1 MPKRPSHPRS
11 AGDFANRPDYDREWG
26 RPGPD
31 YDDLGD
37 GRGDARRS
45 FGDVPREYPQTSDAV
60 PRGNYPYADVAS
72 AARRGR
78 FFGRGP
84 KGYRRSDE
92 RIREEIC
99 DRLMTHPDID
109 ASDIELSVSNGVVTM
124 SGMVEDRHEKRLAEY
139 LAEDAI
145 GVNDVENRL
154 KVRHGFWATVIG
166 ERATERELPKQT
178 GRDTEIASKV
188 AGRSAAARN
197 AARRDADSR

>member
-1 MPKRPSHPRS
+1 MPKRPSQPRS
-11 AGDFANRPDYDREWG
+11 AGDFANRPDYDREWS

-31 YDDLGD
+31 YADPGAEGSDAMRSLD
-37 GRGDARRS
+37 G
-45 FGDVPREYPQTSDAV
+45 VPREYPQTVDAA
-60 PRGNYPYADVAS
+60 PRANYPYADVAS

-124 SGMVEDRHEKRLAEY
+124 TGMVEDRHEKRLAEY
-139 LAEDAI
+139 IAEDAV
-145 GVNDVENRL
+145 GVDDVDNRL

-166 ERATERELPKQT
+166 EKAMEREMPKQA

-188 AGRSAAARN
+188 GGRSAAARN
-197 AARRDADSR
+197 AARRDADAR

>member
-1 MPKRPSHPRS
+1 MSKRPSQPRS
-11 AGDFANRPDYDREWG
+11 AGDFANRHDYDREWS

-31 YDDLGD
+31 YADLGAD
-37 GRGDARRS
+37 GSDAIRS
-45 FGDVPREYPQTSDAV
+45 SGGVPREYPQTIDAAH
-60 PRGNYPYADVAS
+60 RANYPYPDVAS

-109 ASDIELSVSNGVVTM
+109 ASDIELSVSNGIVIM
-124 SGMVEDRHEKRLAEY
+124 NGMVEDRHEKRLAEY
-139 LAEDAI
+139 IAEDAI
-145 GVNDVENRL
+145 GVDDVENRL
-154 KVRHGFWATVIG
+154 KVRHGFWATVTG
-166 ERATERELPKQT
+166 EKAMERELPKHAA
-178 GRDTEIASKV
+178 RDTDIASKV

-197 AARRDADSR
+197 AARREADTR